1 VNKDGKFYQRFGSI
15 NQNIGYKLLN
25 VIVTRAKYKVFVC
38 TSIPEE
44 IFLNYKELLAIDGN
58 NKRAAFFAYLAYAK
72 AVHEKNNDARQSVL
86 DNLNEYS
93 TNKLNINQYNDKLE
107 SPFEEEVY
115 NALIENFDKSKLIP
129 QLKYAGFRIDIVY
142 ESNIKGVPK
151 IAIECDGASY
161 HSSQEAY
168 LNDIHRQ
175 KILEDCGF
183 VFHRIWSTKWWRNPK
198 GETNRL
204 VEFIKEIENKHTI
217 NSHDKLNKKDDK
229 HFDIINSLNDEINFD
244 FRSNLIDRNIKLD
257 ADIINHTSN
266 EKTELI
272 RKDRGKSVNENSV
285 LEIKY
290 LSIDKKIKIKLT
302 SNKSDK
308 IKKSNGVQEIF
319 IMSPL
324 GAALIDKFVGDT
336 VKIGGLDKYVEIIN
350 IL

>member
-1 VNKDGKFYQRFGSI
+1 
-15 NQNIGYKLLN
+15 
-25 VIVTRAKYKVFVC
+25 
-38 TSIPEE
+38 
-44 IFLNYKELLAIDGN
+44 
-58 NKRAAFFAYLAYAK
+58 
-72 AVHEKNNDARQSVL
+72 
-86 DNLNEYS
+86 
-93 TNKLNINQYNDKLE
+93 
-107 SPFEEEVY
+107 
-115 NALIENFDKSKLIP
+115 
-129 QLKYAGFRIDIVY
+129 
-142 ESNIKGVPK
+142 
-151 IAIECDGASY
+151 
-161 HSSQEAY
+161 
-168 LNDIHRQ
+168 
-175 KILEDCGF
+175 
-183 VFHRIWSTKWWRNPK
+183 
-198 GETNRL
+198 
-204 VEFIKEIENKHTI
+204 
-217 NSHDKLNKKDDK
+217 LNKKDDK